1 MSTNS
6 GRDEKFKELFN
17 LIMKL
22 EHKDYLA
29 ARYLINSL
37 GIGSLSPLEMQKL
50 VKDVIVKPMPC
61 KKKYKL
67 FSIIKGGKKTKKWRN
82 RFPSS

>member
-1 MSTNS
+1 MSQNS
-6 GRDEKFKELFN
+6 SRDEKFKELFN

-37 GIGSLSPLEMQKL
+37 GIGALSPLETQKL
-50 VKDVIVKPMPC
+50 IKDVIFKPMRC

-67 FSIIKGGKKTKKWRN
+67 FSIIIGGKKTKK
-82 RFPSS
+82 

>member
-29 ARYLINSL
+29 AR
-37 GIGSLSPLEMQKL
+37 
-50 VKDVIVKPMPC
+50 
-61 KKKYKL
+61 
-67 FSIIKGGKKTKKWRN
+67 WA
-82 RFPSS
+82 

>member
-1 MSTNS
+1 MSKNS
-6 GRDEKFKELFN
+6 SRDEKFKELFN

-67 FSIIKGGKKTKKWRN
+67 FSIIKGGKKTKK
-82 RFPSS
+82 